1 MNFSE
6 MTVGQRVWW
15 LLVLPLLA
23 GLGVV
28 QVLDW
33 LPDSWFPWALIAGA
47 LAGLVWAER
56 QIRWSRRVQREIE
69 RDCRRLEDRFREPT
83 DV

>member
-1 MNFSE
+1 MNFSK
-6 MTVGQRVWW
+6 MTVGQCVWW
-15 LLVLPLLA
+15 LLVMPLLA

-56 QIRWSRRVQREIE
+56 QIRWSRRVQRDIE